1 MNIIHPHEY
10 LCIKKMPDLSS
21 GWEFCGDFH
30 TGFFGIP
37 RPLRVS
43 AEGEPPDLSLWSF
56 AHFVGSAGFP
66 AWLPCRIRKFSAAYF
81 YTARLYVGDDL
92 TAAGGWRAPSFA
104 RRWDFGVI
112 AHPLRSGGT
121 SQPPGFLSLSE
132 SIIAQDS
139 QFVKS
144 FFQLFLK
151 IFRPPW
157 PVHRSRAGT
166 EFHKPL

>member
-1 MNIIHPHEY
+1 MNIIHSHEY
-10 LCIKKMPDLSS
+10 LYIKKMPDLSS

-43 AEGEPPDLSLWSF
+43 AESEPPALSRRSF
-56 AHFVGSAGFP
+56 ARFARSAGFP
-66 AWLPCRIRKFSAAYF
+66 AWLPCRIRKLSVTYF

-112 AHPLRSGGT
+112 AHPLRSRRA
-121 SQPPGFLSLSE
+121 SLHRPGSLFTFWNYYSTGFSVCQDFFL
-132 SIIAQDS
+132 
-139 QFVKS
+139 
-144 FFQLFLK
+144 FFFIFFGSLFLL
-151 IFRPPW
+151 FRRW
-157 PVHRSRAGT
+157 H
-166 EFHKPL
+166 

>member
-1 MNIIHPHEY
+1 MHK
-10 LCIKKMPDLSS
+10 KKMPDLSS
-21 GWEFCGDFH
+21 GWEFCGGFH

-66 AWLPCRIRKFSAAYF
+66 AWLPCRIRKLSVAYF

-104 RRWDFGVI
+104 RRWDFWVI

-121 SQPPGFLSLSE
+121 SQPPGSLSLSE

-144 FFQLFLK
+144 FF
-151 IFRPPW
+151 
-157 PVHRSRAGT
+157 
-166 EFHKPL
+166 